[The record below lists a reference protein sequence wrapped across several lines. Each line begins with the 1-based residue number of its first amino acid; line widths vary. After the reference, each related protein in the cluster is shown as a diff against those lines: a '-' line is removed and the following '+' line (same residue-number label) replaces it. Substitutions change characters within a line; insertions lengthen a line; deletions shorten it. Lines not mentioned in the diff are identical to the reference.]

1 MYQLSGAWA
10 SPHSRECTEKLQNA
24 QKVRHQLFVSGYAG
38 KYFPALYFCVGT
50 RLLDAPVWTSSDGA
64 YCCRRFL

>member
-1 MYQLSGAWA
+1 MWEHGL
-10 SPHSRECTEKLQNA
+10 PLTVEECTEKLQTA

-50 RLLDAPVWTSSDGA
+50 RLLDALCLDV
-64 YCCRRFL
+64 F